1 VLYEKRL
8 TNLYKGGFNNK
19 VNRLIFQIELLN
31 KLKLSMK
38 ITTKITELFNI
49 DYPIIQAGMVWVS
62 GWKLASAVSNEGGLG
77 LIGSGSMK
85 PDLLRGHIQK
95 CKAATDKP
103 FGVNIPLL
111 RRDAEELVKVT
122 IEEGVKIVFSSAGHP
137 GKFIKLFK
145 DNEIKVAH
153 VIPSVKHALKA
164 EEVGCD
170 AVVGEGVE
178 AGGHNGINETT
189 TLTLIPQLVDAVKI
203 PVIAAGG
210 IADGRGI
217 LATLSLGA
225 EGVQIGTRFAATV
238 ESSAHP
244 NYKQKVVEAKD
255 DGTVLAFKKIG
266 LVRMIKNDFALRA
279 VQADKEGWDDVKL
292 MELLGSKRERLGIFE
307 GDEIE
312 GELEAGQSSGLVK
325 EILTV
330 KELFQNL
337 LVEISEAKKRN
348 DKIIS

>member
-1 VLYEKRL
+1 
-8 TNLYKGGFNNK
+8 
-19 VNRLIFQIELLN
+19 
-31 KLKLSMK
+31 MK
-38 ITTKITELFNI
+38 IKTKITELFNI
-49 DYPIIQAGMVWVS
+49 EYPIIQAGMVWVS

-77 LIGSGSMK
+77 LIGAGSMK
-85 PDLLRGHIQK
+85 PDLLREHIQK
-95 CKAATDKP
+95 CKSATDKP

-111 RRDAEELVKVT
+111 RGDADELVKVT

-137 GKFIKLFK
+137 GKFIKQLK
-145 DNEIKVAH
+145 ENDIKVAH

-189 TLTLIPQLVDAVKI
+189 TISLIPQLVDALKI

-217 LATLSLGA
+217 LAALSLGA

-238 ESSAHP
+238 ESSAHQ
-244 NYKQKVVEAKD
+244 NYKQKVVKAKD

-266 LVRMIKNDFALRA
+266 LVRMLKNDFADRA
-279 VQADKEGWDDVKL
+279 IQAEKDGWDEIKL
-292 MELLGSKRERLGIFE
+292 RELLGSKRERLGIFE
-307 GDEIE
+307 GDETE
-312 GELEAGQSSGLVK
+312 GELEAGQSVGLIK
-325 EILTV
+325 DIPTV
-330 KELFQNL
+330 KELFERL
-337 LVEISEAKKRN
+337 LREVEDTLKRI
-348 DKIIS
+348 IISRYA

>member
-1 VLYEKRL
+1 M
-8 TNLYKGGFNNK
+8 
-19 VNRLIFQIELLN
+19 
-31 KLKLSMK
+31 LKIK
-38 ITTKITELFNI
+38 TRVTELFKI
-49 DYPIIQAGMVWVS
+49 EFPIIQAGMIWVS

-85 PDLLRGHIQK
+85 PDLLREHIRNCFK
-95 CKAATDKP
+95 VTDKP
-103 FGVNIPLL
+103 FGVNIPQH
-111 RRDAEELVKVT
+111 RGDAEELVKAI
-122 IEEGVKIVFSSAGHP
+122 IEEGVKIVFTSAGHP
-137 GKFIKLFK
+137 GKFIDLFK
-145 DNEIKVAH
+145 RNNLKVVH
-153 VIPSVKHALKA
+153 VVPSVKYGVKA

-170 AVVGEGVE
+170 AIVGEGVE
-178 AGGHNGINETT
+178 AGGHNGVNETT
-189 TLTLIPQLVDAVKI
+189 TFSLIPQLVDAVKI

-217 LATLSLGA
+217 LAALSLGA

-238 ESSAHP
+238 ESSAHQ

-266 LVRMIKNDFALRA
+266 LVRMIKNDFAFRA
-279 VQADKEGWDDVKL
+279 TQAEKDGWDEIKL
-292 MELLGSKRERLGIFE
+292 KELLGSKRERLGIFE

-330 KELFQNL
+330 KELFQKL
-337 LVEISEAKKRN
+337 LSEISEAKNRN